1 MSLGTVIC
9 SCVIS
14 RCVHSRLS
22 DRSPRGGSRRGLAST
37 FGRHPCRSCTCLGS
51 TRDRITRAEG
61 PRIEPVPLLGHGLLA
76 GQPRP
81 RSGQEARRPA
91 HGRDQPLGRGAL
103 RSPRGG
109 EHPTGGN
116 RPQAERNLGIDPQG
130 SAPTASSVNGRGR
143 AGQDCA
149 AQRRP
154 RPSSR
159 SRPAR
164 RPWGRFGDS
173 RALEFSTRRCRMA
186 PRAVGGGKRS
196 SLSGADLGTI
206 SDLGS
211 QNRCAAPNSYS

>member
-1 MSLGTVIC
+1 VIASQGPRARASSL
-9 SCVIS
+9 S
-14 RCVHSRLS
+14 RFWATDYS
-22 DRSPRGGSRRGLAST
+22 LASQ
-37 FGRHPCRSCTCLGS
+37 GPVGAGSSSARSRTRS
-51 TRDRITRAEG
+51 TAR
-61 PRIEPVPLLGHGLLA
+61 
-76 GQPRP
+76 
-81 RSGQEARRPA
+81 ARRSEIA
-91 HGRDQPLGRGAL
+91 ARRRA
-103 RSPRGG
+103 
-109 EHPTGGN
+109 PTGGS

-130 SAPTASSVNGRGR
+130 STPTASSVNGRGR

-164 RPWGRFGDS
+164 RPWGRSGDS

-196 SLSGADLGTI
+196 LLSGADLGTI

-211 QNRCAAPNSYS
+211 QNPCAALNSYS